1 MSSPT
6 ASHFPHAEAARFRVL
21 VIGGYGFFGRRLV
34 ELLARQPGLHV
45 IVAGRSAAPAA
56 ALVASLAGRSPAS
69 LEAVALDANSGEL
82 PAHLARL
89 AVDVLVL
96 ASGPFQGQDYRVAL
110 ACTAAGVHYIDLA
123 DGRAFVAGIADVD
136 VAATAAGVSVIS
148 GASSVPGLSS
158 AAIDSMVQGW
168 QRVTHIDIGISPG
181 NRIERGHS
189 TMHAVLT
196 SCGQPI
202 ALADAAPVTGW
213 LTSRLRRY
221 PAPVGWRLLSPCD
234 VPDLAVL
241 PAHYPGRPRVRF
253 GAGLELMSL
262 HLGMNLMAAL
272 ARVGLVRDWSVHTA
286 WLKRKSDWL
295 KNWGSDEG
303 AMHVAVR
310 GIDAQGL
317 RAARTW
323 TLVAT
328 HGDGPYTPTLA
339 AAALVRKLACGAP
352 VPVGARACVS
362 LLTLA
367 DFEREAAGLRIRWQ
381 AA

>member
-1 MSSPT
+1 MT
-6 ASHFPHAEAARFRVL
+6 AHCELPIPADTPRRYRVL
-21 VIGGYGFFGRRLV
+21 VVGGYGFFGRRLV
-34 ELLARQPGLHV
+34 DLLSRQAGLHV
-45 IVAGRSAAPAA
+45 IVAGRSASQAE
-56 ALVASLAGRSPAS
+56 ALVAALASAAQAG
-69 LEAVALDANSGEL
+69 LEAVALDASADDL
-82 PAHLARL
+82 PARLDRL
-89 AVDVLVL
+89 AVNVLVL

-110 ACTAAGVHYIDLA
+110 ACAAAGVHYIDLA

-136 VAATAAGVSVIS
+136 VAATAAGVCVIS

-158 AAIDSMVQGW
+158 AAIDSMTAGW
-168 QRVTHIDIGISPG
+168 QRVDRIDIGISPG
-181 NRIERGHS
+181 NRIERGTS

-202 ALADAAPVTGW
+202 PLVGAAPVTGW

-234 VPDLAVL
+234 VPDLALL
-241 PAHYPGRPRVRF
+241 PDHYPGRPVVRF
-253 GAGLELMSL
+253 GAGLELVAM

-272 ARVGLVRDWSVHTA
+272 ARVGLVRDWSAHTA

-295 KNWGSDEG
+295 KHWGSDAG

-310 GIDAQGL
+310 GLDAQGR

-323 TLVAT
+323 NLVAT

-339 AAALVRKLACGAP
+339 AAALVRKLAHGEP
-352 VPVGARACVS
+352 VAAGARACVS

-367 DFEREAAGLRIRWQ
+367 DFEREAAGLRIAWH
-381 AA
+381 AT